1 MEIVRIGEARV
12 DFSRLT
18 IEGKAGRYT
27 AEPKVL
33 DVLQALL
40 DQRGKVVSREALI
53 DQVWGVAY
61 GGDERLSRAISLLRK
76 ALGDRRSKNRHIET
90 IPKRGYRLRTWA
102 QGSAASPDRFG
113 RSLAVLP
120 FANLSPDQSTG
131 FLADG
136 LCLDMT
142 NLLSRVPSQRVAPYS
157 SAIRYSGEEKPLQ
170 DIACELGV
178 RFLTTGTFQAQGHDI
193 RLRASVVEAQ
203 TGQNIWAQKYTA
215 KLDQFFEVQD
225 EIVLAIATSINSEVE
240 VAGLKT
246 ILDRPDF
253 NLTAYEHIQ
262 AAEAERW
269 TYNRDAADRI
279 VAHLRAALEIDPD
292 NASAHAALTVQLG
305 QNITSL
311 WTDDPVVTFAEAE
324 EHLQKAQSIAPNLPD
339 VLTAAGILA
348 TMTGRADQAVPPLA
362 RAVELDPNNPHS
374 RAVYGWQLCLLER
387 DPAGVELIRTAE
399 QEAPHHPRYAN
410 WASYRGHAELRLGN
424 YEASLEALEEAVLR
438 NPNYHQVRIAR
449 AWPLMLMGRMEEAS
463 EKIRE
468 GLEIESHITVDQ
480 SIAAV
485 ERFVFQIPPGTTM
498 EEFVE
503 LLREVWPK

>member
-1 MEIVRIGEARV
+1 MEIVRIGAARV

-27 AEPKVL
+27 VEPKVL

-76 ALGDRRSKNRHIET
+76 ALGDKRGDHRHIET
-90 IPKRGYRLRTWA
+90 IPKRGYRLRA
-102 QGSAASPDRFG
+102 RVHGSVASPGQFD

-120 FANLSPDQSTG
+120 FVNLSPDRSTE

-136 LCLDMT
+136 LCLDLT
-142 NLLSRVPSQRVAPYS
+142 NFLSRVPHQRVAPYS
-157 SAIRYSGEEKPLQ
+157 SAIRFTGADRPVGET
-170 DIACELGV
+170 ARELGV
-178 RFLTTGTFQAQGHDI
+178 RYLATGTFQVQDHDI

-240 VAGLKT
+240 VAGLKA

-262 AAEAERW
+262 AAEVERW
-269 TYNRDAADRI
+269 TYSRDAADRI
-279 VAHLRAALEIDPD
+279 VGHLRAALEIEPE

-311 WTDDPVVTFAEAE
+311 WTDDPAAIFAEAE
-324 EHLQKAQSIAPNLPD
+324 DHLQKAQSIAPSQPD
-339 VLTAAGILA
+339 VLAAAGILA

-374 RAVYGWQLCLLER
+374 RAVYGWQLCLLEW
-387 DPAGVELIRTAE
+387 DPAGVELIRSAE
-399 QEAPHHPRYAN
+399 KDAPHHPRYAN

-424 YEASLEALEEAVLR
+424 YEASLQALEEAVLR

-449 AWPLMLMGRMEEAS
+449 AWPLMLMGRMGEAS
-463 EKIRE
+463 EKICE
-468 GLEIESHITVDQ
+468 GLEIEPQITVEQ
-480 SIAAV
+480 TVAAV
-485 ERFVFQIPPGTTM
+485 ERFVFQVPSDVTM
-498 EEFVE
+498 EEFVR
-503 LLREVWPK
+503 LLRKVWPK